1 MMRQYELVERVRAYA
16 PDVDEDRLNRA
27 YVYTVQVHGAQKR
40 ASGDPYFSHPVEV
53 AGLMTD
59 LQMDE
64 DTIITALLHD
74 TVEDTLATIEEVEAK
89 FGPKVAALVDG
100 VTKLSKIEA
109 QTENERAAEN
119 LRKFLLAISNDI
131 RVLLVKLADRLH
143 NMRTLHF
150 IKSPEKRLRI
160 AKETMDIYAPLAERI
175 GMYEYMREMQLL
187 AFEQLEPEAYETI
200 TKRLKTIRENAE
212 IRLET
217 INDGIANEMKRMGL
231 NVTVSGREKHPYS
244 IWRKMQERH
253 VAFEQMSDIN
263 AFRII
268 TENPE
273 DCYWALG
280 VLHRKWQMVPGRFKD
295 FISTPKLNG
304 YRSLHTTILFAK
316 NMRVEVQIRSKAM
329 HEASEFGLAAHW
341 AYKQADE
348 PDGQAG
354 WIRDLI
360 EILETSHDADDLLEN
375 ARMAMYQDRIFAFTP
390 KGALHQLPKG
400 ATAVDFAYAVHTDL
414 GDKTVGTKVNGRH
427 VPLRTQLT
435 NGDMVEILKSEAQ
448 EPQTSWLNFVTTG
461 KARAAI
467 RRRVRLRER
476 GELIEIGRNL
486 YDDVVSR
493 SPTKIGQK
501 ALAAAMERL
510 DMADENALMHAVGA
524 GKINDR
530 VLMEALV
537 PGFANANQQGEWP
550 NQESAISIRG
560 LTPGVGYHLGDCCHP
575 VPGDRIVGLRLPDQP
590 VEVHTI
596 ECERLASGDDID
608 WVDLSWGEG
617 SDGAAARLRVI
628 VHHRPGTLG
637 EIAGIFGYQKANI
650 INLRLNARDQD
661 FHTFEIDLE
670 VHDLAHL
677 MRIISALRACEAV
690 VQADRVYD

>member
-1 MMRQYELVERVRAYA
+1 MMRQYDLVERVRAYA
-16 PDVDEDRLNRA
+16 PNVDEDRLNRA
-27 YVYTVQVHGAQKR
+27 YVYTVQMHGGQKR

-59 LQMDE
+59 LRMDE
-64 DTIITALLHD
+64 ETIITALLHD
-74 TVEDTLATIEEVEAK
+74 TVEDTLTTIEDIEAK
-89 FGPKVAALVDG
+89 FGSEVAQLVDG

-109 QTENERAAEN
+109 QTEDERAAEN

-150 IKSPEKRLRI
+150 IKSPEKRRRI

-187 AFEQLEPEAYETI
+187 AFEQLEPEAYET
-200 TKRLKTIRENAE
+200 TTARLKHIRDNTE

-217 INDGIANEMKRMGL
+217 INEGIVEEMRRHGL
-231 NVTVSGREKHPYS
+231 KVTVSGREKHPYS

-253 VAFEQMSDIN
+253 VAFDQLSDIN

-295 FISTPKLNG
+295 FISTPKRNG
-304 YRSLHTTILFAK
+304 YRSIHTTILFAR
-316 NMRVEVQIRSKAM
+316 NMRVEVQIRSKSM
-329 HEASEFGLAAHW
+329 HAASEFGFAAHW
-341 AYKQADE
+341 AYKQEDK

-360 EILETSHDADDLLEN
+360 EIMETSHDAEDLLEN
-375 ARMAMYQDRIFAFTP
+375 ARMAMYHDRIFAFTP

-414 GDKTVGTKVNGRH
+414 GDKTVGAKVNGRH
-427 VPLRTQLT
+427 VPLRTPLG
-435 NGDMVEILKSEAQ
+435 NGDMVEILKSKAQ
-448 EPQTSWLNFVTTG
+448 EPQPGWLNFVVTG

-467 RRRVRLRER
+467 RRHVRVQQRD
-476 GELIEIGRNL
+476 ELIAIGREL
-486 YDDVVSR
+486 YNEVVQR
-493 SPTKIGQK
+493 APIKIGKK
-501 ALAAAMERL
+501 ALIAATDRL
-510 DMADENALMHAVGA
+510 GFVDADELMHAVGA
-524 GKINDR
+524 GKMNDQQ
-530 VLMEALV
+530 LIAALL
-537 PGFANANQQGEWP
+537 PGYESNDLDLVWAS
-550 NQESAISIRG
+550 QENAISIRG
-560 LTPGVGYHLGDCCHP
+560 LTPGMGYHLGDCCHP
-575 VPGDRIVGLRLPDQP
+575 VPGDRIIGMRIPDQP

-596 ECERLASGDDID
+596 ECGRLASDADVD

-617 SDGAAARLRVI
+617 SDGAAARLRVVI
-628 VHHRPGTLG
+628 HNRPGTLG
-637 EIAGIFGYQKANI
+637 EIASLFGYQKANI
-650 INLRLNARDQD
+650 INLRMSARDEE

-670 VHDLAHL
+670 VHDLHHL
-677 MRIISALRACEAV
+677 LRIISALRASESVAT
-690 VQADRVYD
+690 ADRVYG